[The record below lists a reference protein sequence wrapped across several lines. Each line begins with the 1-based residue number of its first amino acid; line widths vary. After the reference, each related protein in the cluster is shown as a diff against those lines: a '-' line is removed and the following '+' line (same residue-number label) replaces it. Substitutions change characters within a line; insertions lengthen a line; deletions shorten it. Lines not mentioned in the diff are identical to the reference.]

1 MGLEKIFFSC
11 LLGTNSLFTNLKASN
26 TIKRELFTQYNICLM
41 IGPEG
46 GFSDGEIKLAKKQN
60 IKEVT
65 LGNSRLRSET
75 AAIFGL
81 SVIKSLII

>member
-1 MGLEKIFFSC
+1 
-11 LLGTNSLFTNLKASN
+11 
-26 TIKRELFTQYNICLM
+26 M

-46 GFSDGEIKLAKKQN
+46 GFSDKEIDLAKKQD

-75 AAIFGL
+75 AAIYGM
-81 SVIKSLII
+81 SIIRSILH

>member
-1 MGLEKIFFSC
+1 
-11 LLGTNSLFTNLKASN
+11 
-26 TIKRELFTQYNICLM
+26 M

-60 IKEVT
+60 IKEVS

-81 SVIKSLII
+81 SVIKSLIS

>member
-1 MGLEKIFFSC
+1 MYKRQTIYNALIKETEKYKKWAVI
-11 LLGTNSLFTNLKASN
+11 
-26 TIKRELFTQYNICLM
+26 

-46 GFSDGEIKLAKKQN
+46 GFSDEEIKLAKRQN

-81 SVIKSLII
+81 SVIKSLVS

>member
-1 MGLEKIFFSC
+1 
-11 LLGTNSLFTNLKASN
+11 
-26 TIKRELFTQYNICLM
+26 M

-46 GFSDGEIKLAKKQN
+46 GFSDKEIKLAKKQN

-75 AAIFGL
+75 AAIYGL
-81 SVIKSLII
+81 SVIKSTIN

>member
-1 MGLEKIFFSC
+1 
-11 LLGTNSLFTNLKASN
+11 
-26 TIKRELFTQYNICLM
+26 M

-46 GFSDGEIKLAKKQN
+46 GFSDAEIKLAKKKN
-60 IKEVT
+60 IKEIT

-81 SVIKSLII
+81 SVIKSLIS

>member
-1 MGLEKIFFSC
+1 
-11 LLGTNSLFTNLKASN
+11 
-26 TIKRELFTQYNICLM
+26 M

-46 GFSDGEIKLAKKQN
+46 GFSDREIDLAKEKD

-75 AAIFGL
+75 AAIYGM
-81 SVIKSLII
+81 SIIRSIIN